1 MRVRIRVL
9 CLLLAAAAASTAC
22 ATSEQWAEWRGHSSH
37 FASGQHM
44 WFSLR
49 HQGDNPTPKVRR
61 RDVETARAQIWW
73 GEPIVV
79 RPDQLFAG

>member
-9 CLLLAAAAASTAC
+9 LLLVAAAAAGTAC
-22 ATSEQWAEWRGHSSH
+22 ANSEQWAEWRQHGSH

-44 WFSLR
+44 LFSLR
-49 HQGDNPTPKVRR
+49 HQGDNPTPKVRQ
-61 RDVETARAQIWW
+61 RDVEAARAQTWW

>member
-9 CLLLAAAAASTAC
+9 LLLLAAAAASTAC
-22 ATSEQWAEWRGHSSH
+22 ATSEQWAEWQQHSSH
-37 FASGQHM
+37 FASGDHV

-49 HQGDNPTPKVRR
+49 HQGDNPTPRVRQ
-61 RDVETARAQIWW
+61 RDLEEARAESWW

-79 RPDQLFAG
+79 RPDQLFSG